1 MNLRMK
7 LLPTLILFFFCGI
20 GDLLW
25 HLAFGIEKN
34 IDAELS
40 PTHMGIVISSD
51 CKDRTTSRQIIC
63 SAWWSAISNSCAF

>member
-7 LLPTLILFFFCGI
+7 LIPTLILFFFCGI

-34 IDAELS
+34 IDAELI
-40 PTHMGIVISSD
+40 PTHM
-51 CKDRTTSRQIIC
+51 
-63 SAWWSAISNSCAF
+63 